1 MVKTVRVRP
10 TTAFVSQKGREIR
23 MDGIDKSKIMNTPPR
38 IVLITGLPGS
48 GKSSAS
54 ESIVPLL
61 KQNERI
67 VTFRTDKQALEKE
80 VRRDA
85 LQFLD
90 DPTRLLA
97 DGGVE
102 GDHSILLNPEGADG
116 TLQMVF
122 KDGNA
127 LNSAHK
133 QLLRDA
139 QLFLKNAQEGH
150 VLVIEWAYGKN
161 VPYQD
166 EALTHDGTQ
175 LIFWLKA
182 YGLLDDVIVIDVV
195 SSAQDRIE
203 RNRSRPEHI
212 PTGEFA
218 LYFPEEGHL
227 TPEDIVQLGTRYLRV
242 DNFGTST
249 ESYKA
254 FLEKVQGETESFVL
268 PLIEGHTMTVM
279 EGPLLPVKER

>member
-1 MVKTVRVRP
+1 
-10 TTAFVSQKGREIR
+10 
-23 MDGIDKSKIMNTPPR
+23 MNTPPR

-54 ESIVPLL
+54 KVIVPILE
-61 KQNERI
+61 QQGRI
-67 VTFRTDKQALEKE
+67 VTFRTDKQALEEE

-90 DPTRLLA
+90 DPTRRLP

-116 TLQMVF
+116 ALQMVF

-127 LNSAHK
+127 LNGAHK
-133 QLLRDA
+133 QLLMDA
-139 QLFLKNAQEGH
+139 QLFLKNAKEGN

-161 VPYQD
+161 VPYP
-166 EALTHDGTQ
+166 EEELTHNGTQ
-175 LIFWLKA
+175 LISWLKA

-227 TPEDIVQLGTRYLRV
+227 TPEDIVQLGPRYRRI
-242 DNFGTST
+242 DNVGTS
-249 ESYKA
+249 EAFYQA
-254 FLEKVQGETESFVL
+254 FLENIQRVTESFVL
-268 PLIEGHTMTVM
+268 LYLEGYDATMK